1 MRESYGSF
9 ILEQER
15 KERKRKLTIIA
26 IVTAVVLVIAVIAIV
41 VLIKMDFKPFKNVSG
56 TVSTEVEE
64 VFYSQEE
71 LDAQVADAVAKAKVE
86 ASAEALTGL
95 KQYLSEGMSTVEA
108 LRTMFRN
115 ELVIASEG
123 RYHFIPIQDGL
134 KKNNYTIEN
143 LQILEN
149 GEYQY
154 LTDGQVT
161 SYKGIDVSKF
171 QSWIDWRAVA
181 ADGVQFAFI
190 RVGNRG
196 YETGEIVEDEYF
208 GHNMNSANAAG
219 VKTGVYFFSQAITEE
234 EAIEEA
240 NFVLEKIAP
249 YQVSCPVVLD
259 VEMIAGDEGRADGLS
274 VEDRTHLTKVFCE
287 TIANAGYKPMIYMNL
302 EVAAAKLNLAELEA
316 YEKWFAYYNTDF
328 YYPYDYSVWQYSENG
343 TVAGIKNTVDVNIA
357 FKPLWE

>member
-15 KERKRKLTIIA
+15 KERKQKMKIIA
-26 IVTAVVLVIAVIAIV
+26 IATAIVLAIV
-41 VLIKMDFKPFKNVSG
+41 VIVMVILIKTDFKIFKDASG
-56 TVSTEVEE
+56 VAATEVEE
-64 VFYSQEE
+64 IFYSQEE

-108 LRTMFRN
+108 LRTMFPN
-115 ELVIASEG
+115 ELVIASDG
-123 RYHFIPIQDGL
+123 RYHFIQIQESL
-134 KKNNYTIEN
+134 KKNNYTVEN
-143 LQILEN
+143 LQVLED

-161 SYKGIDVSKF
+161 SYKGIDISKH

-208 GHNMNSANAAG
+208 GHNMKSANAAG
-219 VKTGVYFFSQAITEE
+219 VKTGAYFFTQAITEE

-259 VEMIAGDEGRADGLS
+259 VEMIAGEEGRADNLS
-274 VEDRTHLTKVFCE
+274 VEDRTRFVKVFCE
-287 TIANAGYKPMIYMNL
+287 TIANAGYKPMIYLNL

-316 YEKWFAYYNTDF
+316 YEKWFAHYSTDF

-343 TVAGIKNTVDVNIA
+343 KVAGIKNTVDINIA